1 MKNYGNGV
9 EIDADCI
16 ETYPCIH
23 KVRVDGV
30 DKKMSQ
36 RHIAKL
42 LRERGIKVPKH
53 FEVVDEKYFYSE
65 AFDRDRAALQ

>member
-23 KVRVDGV
+23 KVRVDGL
-30 DKKMSQ
+30 KTEMSQ
-36 RHIAKL
+36 HGIAKL
-42 LRERGIKVPKH
+42 LRERGIEVPQH
-53 FEVVDEKYFYSE
+53 FEAVDDTYFFSK